1 MGDRFSFE
9 SADELIR
16 LLKTSH
22 TVLGNQSDKLML
34 LYKQL
39 GSVFKDGGYLELMGN
54 MNGAYSASQSA
65 RQQLGVI
72 IASIVKY
79 KEQLYQLYTEDLITQ
94 IGFENITYEPT
105 VRFGASGEE
114 LERKNRQF
122 AFQNEVKARIRDKSV
137 PNSVKEVY
145 ATVGS
150 KCVVASNAYQ
160 GTAFYSPSSG
170 SIKFNLESDLSNPCG
185 TLSTYFH
192 EVGHMIDFQTNS
204 LHRLSDD
211 RPFINA
217 LHDDC
222 EKYLSHTEQRYG
234 CSREDAYYHVSREL
248 MSNNNLYADVS
259 DILGGLTKCQCQNLW
274 GHSLSYWECEP
285 ERIQREAFA
294 NMYSVAFG
302 SQERI
307 DAMKK
312 YFPTA
317 YARFEQILEGLR

>member
-9 SADELIR
+9 SADELIQ
-16 LLKTSH
+16 LLKTAH

-39 GSVFKDGGYLELMGN
+39 GNTFKDGGHLELMAN
-54 MNGAYSASQSA
+54 MTGAYKMSQSA

-72 IASIVKY
+72 IASIARY

-94 IGFENITYEPT
+94 IGFENIAHEPT
-105 VRFGASGEE
+105 ARYGASDEE
-114 LERKNRQF
+114 LERKNRQL
-122 AFQNEVKARIRDKSV
+122 AFRNEITAKIRDKSV
-137 PNSVKEVY
+137 PSSVKEIY
-145 ATVGS
+145 AAVGS
-150 KCVVASNAYQ
+150 KCVVASNVHQ
-160 GTAFYSPSSG
+160 GTAFYSPSSR

-192 EVGHMIDFQTNS
+192 EIGHMIDFQANS
-204 LHRLSDD
+204 AQRLSDD
-211 RPFINA
+211 KAFATA
-217 LHDDC
+217 LRADC
-222 EKYLSHTEQRYG
+222 EKYLSCTEQRYG
-234 CSREDAYYHVSREL
+234 CNREDAYYHVSREL

-274 GHSLSYWECEP
+274 GHSLSYWEHDP
-285 ERIQREAFA
+285 DRVQREAFA

-302 SQERI
+302 SQARI

-317 YARFEQILEGLR
+317 YARFEEILEGLR